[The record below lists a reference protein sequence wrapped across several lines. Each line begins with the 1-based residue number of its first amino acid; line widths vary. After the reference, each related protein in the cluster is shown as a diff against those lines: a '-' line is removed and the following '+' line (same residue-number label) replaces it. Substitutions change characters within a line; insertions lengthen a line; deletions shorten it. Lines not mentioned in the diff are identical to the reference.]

1 MAYFDLAT
9 NEFWFDFSKLTLTE
23 NYLKYALM
31 VSIDGQPDV
40 TPTLQ
45 FINVNLLCSDFHQDW
60 TKYTSYNTEFVYDV
74 TEAAEQIYSLDK
86 IEYWPTCHNNVAGY
100 ILDDSGNPP
109 SFASTVSNKV
119 VEGGMGNNQL
129 TVNASGTKMWSW
141 LTTPI
146 TLYWYS
152 ELEDGS
158 IIADMSTITVTGES
172 NCTMSSFPA
181 YPLVTLAAL
190 PDAPGA
196 IFAQS
201 DYLDIETSDKAGTT
215 SD

>member
-1 MAYFDLAT
+1 M
-9 NEFWFDFSKLTLTE
+9 
-23 NYLKYALM
+23 
-31 VSIDGQPDV
+31 
-40 TPTLQ
+40 
-45 FINVNLLCSDFHQDW
+45 
-60 TKYTSYNTEFVYDV
+60 
-74 TEAAEQIYSLDK
+74 
-86 IEYWPTCHNNVAGY
+86 AGY
-100 ILDDSGNPP
+100 ILDDTGNPP

-119 VEGGMGNNQL
+119 VEGGLGNNKL
-129 TVNASGTKMWSW
+129 RVNASGTKMWSW

-181 YPLVTLAAL
+181 YPTVTLTTL

-196 IFAQS
+196 IFSQS
-201 DYLDIETSDKAGTT
+201 GYLDTETSDKAGTT